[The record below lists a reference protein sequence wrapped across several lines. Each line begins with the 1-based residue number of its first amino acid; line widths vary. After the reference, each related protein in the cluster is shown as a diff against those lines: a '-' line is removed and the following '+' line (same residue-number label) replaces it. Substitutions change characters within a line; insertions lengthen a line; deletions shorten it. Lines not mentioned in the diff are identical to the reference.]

1 MVSRRGDA
9 IKRNT
14 CFIINVT
21 SVNSG
26 SCNMC
31 KTRTF
36 PAGCE
41 SESSARRSR
50 GGEPEGCRML
60 CWGGCYGGEDAG
72 VAHGRRGGIGDGE
85 VRCLQLIIL
94 GTTIQAHLMDIKAK
108 LQLHSLLLS

>member
-50 GGEPEGCRML
+50 GAEPEGCRML
-60 CWGGCYGGEDAG
+60 WWGGCYGGEDAG
-72 VAHGRRGGIGDGE
+72 VAHGGVGRGYGE
-85 VRCLQLIIL
+85 VRCLAAHNL
-94 GTTIQAHLMDIKAK
+94 GDYDTSTFDGY
-108 LQLHSLLLS
+108 

>member
-41 SESSARRSR
+41 SESSARRNR
-50 GGEPEGCRML
+50 GAEPEGCRML
-60 CWGGCYGGEDAG
+60 WWGGCGSGTWRSGGGGVSGMEKSDA
-72 VAHGRRGGIGDGE
+72 
-85 VRCLQLIIL
+85 LQLIIL